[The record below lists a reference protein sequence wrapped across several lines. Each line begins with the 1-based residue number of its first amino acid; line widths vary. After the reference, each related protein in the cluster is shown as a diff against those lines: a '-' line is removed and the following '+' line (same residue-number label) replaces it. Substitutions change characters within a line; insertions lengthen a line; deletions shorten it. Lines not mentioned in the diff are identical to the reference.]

1 MTQPTVSN
9 LVTTTNGRH
18 IVDSMGN
25 PIEQGDALGAPLISP
40 SGQRWATKAA
50 AYAAGW
56 TSSFQ
61 SPPTIWNVVLGLSVA
76 QHETYCGDAW
86 QGEHNWGAV
95 QLGGLSPDEKQCLS
109 DAGLTPSA
117 ANLVAARAALV
128 AANLSRVGG
137 ALHIDTSPIYG
148 HYFAWFRAF
157 TTDEAGAAFFVKVL
171 AGATRPGCRAALESS
186 LGSWTGDAQALAQA
200 MYDTHYYEGFH
211 DPRKPGGPAANVAD
225 YASAIL
231 ALAPTISLALLTQKW
246 TPPSGPQFDLS
257 STMGVQSALTFL
269 AGKMGQHSFDPLGVD
284 NIAGKN
290 TIAAIRAFQ
299 SFATLPETGTMDD
312 NTRNAIQAQL
322 NVVLNKGKT
331 SP

>member
-1 MTQPTVSN
+1 MTQPVPANFVS
-9 LVTTTNGRH
+9 TTNGRQLT
-18 IVDSMGN
+18 DSMGT
-25 PIEQGDALGAPLISP
+25 PLEHHELGSVALITS
-40 SGQRWATKAA
+40 SGTRWAQKAA

-86 QGEHNWGAV
+86 IGEHNWGAV
-95 QLGGLSPDEKQCLS
+95 QLGGLSPDEKTCLS

-117 ANLVAARAALV
+117 ANLVAARQALAV
-128 AANLSRVGG
+128 ANLTRAGG

-157 TTDEAGAAFFVKVL
+157 TTDEAGASFFVKVL

-186 LGSWTGDAQALAQA
+186 LGSWMADAQALAQA

-231 ALAPTISLALLTQKW
+231 ALAPTISFALLTQKW

-269 AGKMGQHSFDPLGVD
+269 AGKIGQHSFDPLGVD
-284 NIAGKN
+284 GIAGKN
-290 TIAAIRAFQ
+290 TTAAIKAFQ
-299 SFATLPETGTMDD
+299 SFATLPETGAVDD
-312 NTRNAIQAQL
+312 PTRNAILAQI
-322 NVVLNKGKT
+322 NVILNKGKAT
-331 SP
+331 A